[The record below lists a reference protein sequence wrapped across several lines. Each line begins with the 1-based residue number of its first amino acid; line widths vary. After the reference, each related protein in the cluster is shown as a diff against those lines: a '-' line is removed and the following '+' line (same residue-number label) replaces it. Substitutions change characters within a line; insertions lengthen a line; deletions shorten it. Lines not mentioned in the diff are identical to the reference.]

1 MYDCNQKILGQP
13 FLDGKNTKR
22 HARILGERRFTM
34 CPFPLVPSYF
44 HSYFTVC
51 SNDTQIELTTYDS
64 KSFAV
69 DIMTFNVHVY
79 CKSCHRESTLKL
91 IRAFS
96 EKVVQE
102 RGMCPSCTNRGTLV
116 YVSSIGKR

>member
-1 MYDCNQKILGQP
+1 MTKKFWLNL
-13 FLDGKNTKR
+13 FLTGRTQSVTP
-22 HARILGERRFTM
+22 ISLGEPGFTM
-34 CPFPLVPSYF
+34 CPFPRVPRYF

-51 SNDTQIELTTYDS
+51 SNDTQIELTTFDS
-64 KSFAV
+64 KSFAGNM
-69 DIMTFNVHVY
+69 MTFNVHVY

-102 RGMCPSCTNRGTLV
+102 RGTCPSCTNRGNLV